1 MKFKERKYKLL
12 ATACLVLILGVGL
25 SYFLTSMNKEE
36 GTFYL
41 YIDNDDNVDSVLTK
55 LSAQCSSCAMSGFS
69 TIVRHSSYEE
79 NIHTGRYAIK
89 PGECA
94 ITVYRHLSNGM
105 QSPVHLTIPS
115 VRTMDRLAA
124 ELSKRLMLDSAQ
136 LQQAFTDETLCQQY
150 GYDTATIACMFIP
163 NTYDIY
169 WNVSLEKF
177 LGRMQTESKKF
188 WSGER
193 EQKAKAAS
201 LTEEEVITLASIVDE
216 ETANNTEKPMVAGMY
231 INRLKLRNAEY
242 PNGMPL
248 QADPTIK
255 FAWKQFD
262 LKRIYNKLLNI
273 DSPYNT
279 YKNTGL
285 PPGPIRIPTI
295 AGIDAVLNYAHH
307 DYLYMCAKEDLSG
320 THNFATTYQEHLKN
334 AERYTEAL
342 NQRGIK

>member
-1 MKFKERKYKLL
+1 
-12 ATACLVLILGVGL
+12 
-25 SYFLTSMNKEE
+25 MNK
-36 GTFYL
+36 GDNTFYL
-41 YIDNDDNVDSVLTK
+41 YIDNDDTVDSVLTK
-55 LSAQCSSCAMSGFS
+55 LSAHCSSTAMSGFA
-69 TIVRHSSYEE
+69 TIAHHCSYAD
-79 NIHTGRYAIK
+79 NIHTGRYAVK

-94 ITVYRHLSNGM
+94 ITVYRHLTNGM

-124 ELSKRLMLDSAQ
+124 ELSKRLMLDSIQ
-136 LQQAFTDETLCQQY
+136 LQQAFTNETLCQQY

-169 WNVSLEKF
+169 WNISLEKF

-193 EQKAKAAS
+193 EQKSKAAN

-216 ETANNTEKPMVAGMY
+216 ETANNAEKPMVAGMY
-231 INRLKLRNAEY
+231 INRLRLRNAEY

-262 LKRIYNKLLNI
+262 LKRIYNKLLAI

-279 YKNTGL
+279 YRNTGL

-295 AGIDAVLNYAHH
+295 SGIDAVLNYAHH

-320 THNFATTYQEHLKN
+320 THNFAVTYQEHLQN
-334 AERYTEAL
+334 ARRYAEAL